1 MTAEVESAL
10 ADWCSVGD
18 FPAGTLIRPSRS
30 VEDLPPTEPRIIL
43 MITEAVNDVG
53 GLWTIRATLT
63 VHTPLSAEMATPGRH
78 ADLTRRGNAH
88 VRNVATF
95 PQLRT
100 ALAGEGIT
108 LGGLVAV
115 GESDASSE
123 DALETRVEFV
133 LGLSLT

>member
-1 MTAEVESAL
+1 
-10 ADWCSVGD
+10 
-18 FPAGTLIRPSRS
+18 
-30 VEDLPPTEPRIIL
+30 VEDLPPAEPRLIL

-63 VHTPLSAEMATPGRH
+63 VHTPLSAEMTTPGRH